1 MTDTKLLRELITNA
15 GLKYKYVA
23 STLGIT
29 PQALQQK
36 IENDREFK
44 ASEIDGLA
52 KLLDLT
58 PADKDR
64 IFSARTVNLIQKKT
78 KAHP

>member
-23 STLGIT
+23 SGIT

-64 IFSARTVNLIQKKT
+64 IFFC
-78 KAHP
+78 

>member
-36 IENDREFK
+36 IKNDREFK

-64 IFSARTVNLIQKKT
+64 IFFC
-78 KAHP
+78 